1 MDQERR
7 TMQDRRSVKDRRRL
21 SALKNFFLRRSS
33 GRASQDRRKQLER
46 RTGWIRV
53 SKWSSA
59 YLPTLKIAKFLKPHG
74 RVKNQQRP
82 ES

>member
-1 MDQERR
+1 MDEERR
-7 TMQDRRSVKDRRRL
+7 TMRDRRSVKDRRKL
-21 SALKNFFLRRSS
+21 SALKNFFLRRPSR
-33 GRASQDRRKQLER
+33 RASSDRRKQLER

-59 YLPTLKIAKFLKPHG
+59 YLPALKIAKFLKPHW
-74 RVKNQQRP
+74 RSKNLQEP